1 MDHTQETP
9 EFAPLE
15 RTRSFDEE
23 PKQPTNI
30 PNVIEHA
37 LQKLDTA
44 TTTKATAT
52 KPTRG
57 ELTKDDVKYLFSGA
71 PHFMLEKG
79 RHNHW
84 YPHVLFPWDTSLP
97 IQDLWDREQ
106 LRHESFTLSTLH
118 AHLPIP
124 SKCDNKDDSSNSD
137 PSKRQGWQYE
147 EGVKRSTYDLGI
159 FEVPNMLSIN
169 GKEPGAIGFRHFLEL
184 ATADAVRYKR
194 AVPTKGHGDALDPH
208 LLSSMPLTAAF
219 DTLSHLRDPYS
230 LCNHESVVL
239 DRHKLLC
246 EGPAAWKRIGVRDV
260 PVRELV
266 ERLELLS
273 NFRLEAIKQLP
284 TDESGHKKIITILD
298 KESPETL
305 HKNLYT
311 KLLFPPPHGWSHHQ
325 HEELKGQIE
334 VLTRVLAVKG
344 AWVDMSLPEWR
355 LRVGQILW
363 EKPPHTDG
371 DCMDCLKDENAKSEE
386 TKKGKTP
393 LSLNTGIERKW
404 LLIQLLLA
412 GELLMRL
419 DAIVQLAVLQQSKTI
434 SVTAQDMRELDK
446 LRHGK
451 VNWDILF
458 FQRASDN
465 LIFKFTPPKTTPA
478 ASLSEQSQQK
488 IETLAQNETKRSLRS
503 RFGSISQH
511 FPLRHANST
520 RAGQENTSH
529 ESYACE
535 SIWETV
541 VVLPRRPERQLKGL
555 AVFAEKIGWPGHE
568 TLEARIRSNLLQHNS
583 KTTQALTSESVS
595 PAYSV
600 PVKSQSASRILPKKE
615 AYCGSPSH
623 QYLVLHKSDSTATNG
638 LAKDTGGWLS
648 RSWLAGLVMPGES
661 IHQLLMATALEND
674 PTALQTLGPV
684 ANLYG
689 GLSYGDEY
697 TWWSTKCIVG
707 RVLAA
712 LPGSKVCMGWVRV
725 NTIPETIK
733 DEEVVNL
740 NNTWISVE
748 GVQEPL
754 QKNTRIRQGI
764 KMASESNPL
773 GKGRVASDTFT
784 IPVDEEDSE
793 HGSKFDVKFDKLIL
807 SPQAM
812 PVGCCGSE
820 TIKSI
825 FTADRASISFQVV
838 TTDSSAITFQ
848 LKYNVAFISSYTCQ
862 PPRGLV
868 THHTPQHDDNSEI
881 HEHDE
886 QPHHTHLPGHPL
898 HKSYKYKYVPLQ
910 DLRSDIVPPII
921 VFPPSKESSPSS
933 SDTHLATSHNEKLTH
948 DNAHKQ
954 DEKESGDETLEP
966 VWILD
971 ARSSTRDKEVF
982 ARAWKSAESTTCEF
996 IFFRRINPPIPQ
1008 HVSALLSHL
1017 TSRPGVQS
1025 TLILSRKDG
1034 SIIQST
1040 GLLAAT
1046 SPSSL
1051 GTSNTTNT
1059 DNNLG
1064 NSSPSRAAVTNSSA
1078 TDLSSPTLP
1087 PPESTVSGQ
1096 PSTNSTQ
1103 SNQQPYKPSQ
1113 AETLAAHIFAFMT
1126 SASGLALSL
1135 SGPGSITAN
1144 DDIGYD
1150 SRSKAINGTLDNG
1163 TSTPD
1168 DTTTDRTHER
1178 EEDDEIKLLRLR
1190 TKKNEIVVVPDRKY
1204 LLCVVHDA
1212 SGAGATSSSG
1222 GGTSR

>member
-982 ARAWKSAESTTCEF
+982 ARAWCAA
-996 IFFRRINPPIPQ
+996 NPPIPQ

>member
-1 MDHTQETP
+1 MDHNQDISEMP
-9 EFAPLE
+9 PLE

-37 LQKLDTA
+37 LQKLDT
-44 TTTKATAT
+44 TTKATPTAT
-52 KPTRG
+52 KPTRKG
-57 ELTKDDVKYLFSGA
+57 LTEDDVKYLFSGA

-124 SKCDNKDDSSNSD
+124 SKCDNKNGSNSNSD
-137 PSKRQGWQYE
+137 RQGWQYE

-194 AVPTKGHGDALDPH
+194 AIPTKGPGDALDPH
-208 LLSSMPLTAAF
+208 LLSSMPLTEAF

-230 LCNHESVVL
+230 LCNHETIVL

-246 EGPAAWKRIGVRDV
+246 EGPAAWKRIGVRDI

-266 ERLELLS
+266 ERLEYLS

-325 HEELKGQIE
+325 HEDLKGQIE
-334 VLTRVLAVKG
+334 TLTRVLAVKG
-344 AWVDMSLPEWR
+344 AWIDMSLPEWR

-363 EKPPHTDG
+363 EKPPHADG
-371 DCMDCLKDENAKSEE
+371 DCMDCVKDENAKSEE
-386 TKKGKTP
+386 NKKGKSP
-393 LSLNTGIERKW
+393 LSPNTGLERKW

-419 DAIVQLAVLQQSKTI
+419 DAIVQLAVLQHSKTI
-434 SVTAQDMRELDK
+434 SVTAQDMSELDK

-465 LIFKFTPPKTTPA
+465 LIFRFSPPGTPPA
-478 ASLSEQSQQK
+478 ACLSEQSQHK
-488 IETLAQNETKRSLRS
+488 NETTAQNETKQRGFRS

-511 FPLRHANST
+511 FPLRHSSST

-529 ESYACE
+529 DQSSCE
-535 SIWETV
+535 SIWDTV
-541 VVLPRRPERQLKGL
+541 GILPRRPERQLKGL

-568 TLEARIRSNLLQHNS
+568 TLEARIRSNLLQHS
-583 KTTQALTSESVS
+583 TDTTQVLTSDSLNPV
-595 PAYSV
+595 YSV
-600 PVKSQSASRILPKKE
+600 PVKSEPTSRTLPKKE
-615 AYCGSPSH
+615 AYCRSPSH
-623 QYLVLHKSDSTATNG
+623 RYLVLHKPGSTALNA
-638 LAKDTGGWLS
+638 LSKDTGGWLS

-674 PTALQTLGPV
+674 PTALHTLGSV

-689 GLSYGDEY
+689 GLSYGDEF

-725 NTIPETIK
+725 NIIPET
-733 DEEVVNL
+733 EEDKNFAKL
-740 NNTWISVE
+740 QNTWISVE
-748 GVQEPL
+748 GIQESL

-784 IPVDEEDSE
+784 IPVDEEDNE
-793 HGSKFDVKFDKLIL
+793 KGSQIDVKFGKVVL
-807 SPQAM
+807 SRQAT
-812 PVGCCGSE
+812 PVECCGSE
-820 TIKSI
+820 ATKSI
-825 FTADRASISFQVV
+825 FTADRASVSFQV
-838 TTDSSAITFQ
+838 TTSDSSTITFP
-848 LKYNVAFISSYTCQ
+848 LKYNVAFISSYTCR
-862 PPRGLV
+862 PPRGSV
-868 THHTPQHDDNSEI
+868 THHSPQHDDNNEK

-886 QPHHTHLPGHPL
+886 QLQHTHLPGHPL
-898 HKSYKYKYVPLQ
+898 HKSYKYKYIPLK
-910 DLRSDIVPPII
+910 DLRPDTVPPIG
-921 VFPPSKESSPSS
+921 VLPSDKESSPSS
-933 SDTHLATSHNEKLTH
+933 SDTHLTANHNDHTTQNHTHKLGEREE
-948 DNAHKQ
+948 
-954 DEKESGDETLEP
+954 DEKHEP

-982 ARAWKSAESTTCEF
+982 ARAWC
-996 IFFRRINPPIPQ
+996 
-1008 HVSALLSHL
+1008 
-1017 TSRPGVQS
+1017 
-1025 TLILSRKDG
+1025 
-1034 SIIQST
+1034 
-1040 GLLAAT
+1040 
-1046 SPSSL
+1046 
-1051 GTSNTTNT
+1051 
-1059 DNNLG
+1059 
-1064 NSSPSRAAVTNSSA
+1064 AAVGVNALIGRVGRTC
-1078 TDLSSPTLP
+1078 
-1087 PPESTVSGQ
+1087 
-1096 PSTNSTQ
+1096 
-1103 SNQQPYKPSQ
+1103 
-1113 AETLAAHIFAFMT
+1113 LACCVREARA
-1126 SASGLALSL
+1126 
-1135 SGPGSITAN
+1135 
-1144 DDIGYD
+1144 IGV
-1150 SRSKAINGTLDNG
+1150 G
-1163 TSTPD
+1163 
-1168 DTTTDRTHER
+1168 
-1178 EEDDEIKLLRLR
+1178 
-1190 TKKNEIVVVPDRKY
+1190 IVIRV
-1204 LLCVVHDA
+1204 
-1212 SGAGATSSSG
+1212 
-1222 GGTSR
+1222 

>member
-1 MDHTQETP
+1 MDHIQNVP

-37 LQKLDTA
+37 LQNLDTTA
-44 TTTKATAT
+44 TTKATGTST
-52 KPTRG
+52 KQTRKG
-57 ELTKDDVKYLFSGA
+57 LTKDDVKYLFSGA
-71 PHFMLEKG
+71 PHFILEKG

-124 SKCDNKDDSSNSD
+124 SKCDNNKDDSSNSD

-194 AVPTKGHGDALDPH
+194 VVPTKGQGDALDPH
-208 LLSSMPLTAAF
+208 LLSSMPLTEAF
-219 DTLSHLRDPYS
+219 GTLSHLRDPYA
-230 LCNHESVVL
+230 LCNHESIVL
-239 DRHKLLC
+239 DRQKLLC

-260 PVRELV
+260 AARDIV
-266 ERLELLS
+266 ERLERLS

-284 TDESGHKKIITILD
+284 TDESGHKKVITILD

-363 EKPPHTDG
+363 EKPPHADG
-371 DCMDCLKDENAKSEE
+371 DCMDCVKDENAKSEE
-386 TKKGKTP
+386 NKKGKSP

-419 DAIVQLAVLQQSKTI
+419 DAIVQLAVLQHSKTI
-434 SVTAQDMRELDK
+434 SVTAQDMHELDK

-465 LIFKFTPPKTTPA
+465 LIFKYTPPETSPA
-478 ASLSEQSQQK
+478 ASLPEQSQQK
-488 IETLAQNETKRSLRS
+488 IETPAQNEMKQRGFRA

-511 FPLRHANST
+511 FPIRRSNST
-520 RAGQENTSH
+520 RAGQENALH
-529 ESYACE
+529 EQSACE

-568 TLEARIRSNLLQHNS
+568 TLEARIRSNLLQHNGE
-583 KTTQALTSESVS
+583 TTQTLTSESVS
-595 PAYSV
+595 PAYNA
-600 PVKSQSASRILPKKE
+600 PVKSQTTSRTLPKKE
-615 AYCGSPSH
+615 AYCRSPSH
-623 QYLVLHKSDSTATNG
+623 RYLVLHESDSTADN
-638 LAKDTGGWLS
+638 AKDTGGWLS

-674 PTALQTLGPV
+674 PIALHTLGSV

-689 GLSYGDEY
+689 GLSYGDEF

-725 NTIPETIK
+725 NTIPDIQEGNTF
-733 DEEVVNL
+733 VNL
-740 NNTWISVE
+740 KNTWISVE

-807 SPQAM
+807 SRQAT
-812 PVGCCGSE
+812 PVECCGSE
-820 TIKSI
+820 AIKSI
-825 FTADRASISFQVV
+825 FTADRASVSFQVTASESFTV
-838 TTDSSAITFQ
+838 SFP
-848 LKYNVAFISSYTCQ
+848 LKHNVAFISSYTCQ
-862 PPRGLV
+862 PPRGSI
-868 THHTPQHDDNSEI
+868 THHTPQHDDSSET
-881 HEHDE
+881 HGHNE
-886 QPHHTHLPGHPL
+886 QLHHTHLPGHPL
-898 HKSYKYKYVPLQ
+898 HKSYKYKYVPLK
-910 DLRSDIVPPII
+910 DLRSDTVPPII
-921 VFPPSKESSPSS
+921 VFSPSKECSPSS
-933 SDTHLATSHNEKLTH
+933 SDDHLTTSHNERTAPNH
-948 DNAHKQ
+948 AHKHE
-954 DEKESGDETLEP
+954 EKEEDENPEP

-982 ARAWKSAESTTCEF
+982 ARAWC
-996 IFFRRINPPIPQ
+996 
-1008 HVSALLSHL
+1008 
-1017 TSRPGVQS
+1017 
-1025 TLILSRKDG
+1025 
-1034 SIIQST
+1034 
-1040 GLLAAT
+1040 
-1046 SPSSL
+1046 
-1051 GTSNTTNT
+1051 
-1059 DNNLG
+1059 
-1064 NSSPSRAAVTNSSA
+1064 AAVGVNALIGRVGRTC
-1078 TDLSSPTLP
+1078 
-1087 PPESTVSGQ
+1087 
-1096 PSTNSTQ
+1096 
-1103 SNQQPYKPSQ
+1103 
-1113 AETLAAHIFAFMT
+1113 LACCVREARA
-1126 SASGLALSL
+1126 
-1135 SGPGSITAN
+1135 
-1144 DDIGYD
+1144 IGV
-1150 SRSKAINGTLDNG
+1150 G
-1163 TSTPD
+1163 
-1168 DTTTDRTHER
+1168 
-1178 EEDDEIKLLRLR
+1178 
-1190 TKKNEIVVVPDRKY
+1190 VVIRV
-1204 LLCVVHDA
+1204 
-1212 SGAGATSSSG
+1212 
-1222 GGTSR
+1222 